1 MAILLTILKVI
12 GIILLVI
19 LGIVLLLICLVLFV
33 PVRYRIRGRFDDE
46 EKRGTATVSWL
57 LHAISVTAGYGAGE
71 GVIKDLRVFGI
82 PVLKLKE
89 KLSGRKNKQY
99 KKDTGDPPE
108 KDPAEEHDAAAAEE
122 ETPAEESG
130 PASPPEEAPE
140 GEGSA
145 GGEAAAEEQPGSG
158 TGLPEEEPEADEAVP
173 EGPPPPRVP
182 PAERANALIRKI
194 WEAAFSVFIQVITSI
209 WQIPGKIVEVLT
221 GVFDKITGI
230 LGTVSLWRN
239 FLEDEHTAALLD
251 LVLAD
256 LGKILGSLLPRKM
269 KGEIHF
275 GLGDPFRTGEALAAL
290 SALYPI
296 YGGRLVIDPDFEEK
310 RFSGYLD
317 GRGRLFL
324 FRIVWIAAA
333 LWFNKNTKFVLKRYK
348 KLKEDS

>member
-33 PVRYRIRGRFDDE
+33 PVRYRICGRFDDE

-209 WQIPGKIVEVLT
+209 WQIPGS
-221 GVFDKITGI
+221 

-269 KGEIHF
+269 KGAIHF
-275 GLGDPFRTGEALAAL
+275 GLGDPFRTGEVLAAL
-290 SALYPI
+290 SALYPM

>member
-71 GVIKDLRVFGI
+71 GVVKDLRVFGI

-89 KLSGRKNKQY
+89 KLSGRKKKQN

-108 KDPAEEHDAAAAEE
+108 GDPAEEHDAAAAEE
-122 ETPAEESG
+122 E
-130 PASPPEEAPE
+130 SPK

-145 GGEAAAEEQPGSG
+145 GREAAAEEQPGSG

-275 GLGDPFRTGEALAAL
+275 GLGDPFRTGEVLAAL
-290 SALYPI
+290 SALYPM